1 MNFDKL
7 SPKTKAVFKK
17 LSGDKFLNAYTL
29 VRGSALTIRIEHR
42 SETIM
47 YSGDIPEDSIA
58 EHLEAKEIVT
68 KSEI

>member
-1 MNFDKL
+1 MH
-7 SPKTKAVFKK
+7 
-17 LSGDKFLNAYTL
+17 TL
-29 VRGSALTIRIEHR
+29 VGGSALTIRIEHR

-47 YSGDIPEDSIA
+47 YSDDIPEDSIA